1 MKKILTLTVLF
12 GLTLGVQA
20 AKQKKQV
27 QPQFAGYLFA
37 YFEGGGDT
45 KLMEQLRF
53 AVSED
58 AQNWYALNGNRPII
72 ASDSIS
78 ESGGIR
84 DPHILRGEDGDY
96 YIVATDMHTYDP
108 KQGWG
113 ANPGIVMLKSTDLIN
128 WTHAKVVLAK
138 DFPQNF
144 GDAFWVWAP
153 QTIYDHK
160 AKKYMIY
167 FTLQRADRKTLITY
181 YAYANKD
188 FTGFESE
195 PKELFS
201 AKYGSIDNDIIYA
214 DGLYH
219 LFYKGNT
226 KDENGKE
233 YINGIQQATSKN
245 LKGPWKEDFIYLD
258 AYAGKTPV
266 EGSSVFRTHA
276 SQGGDERWVLMYDL
290 YSSGRY
296 EYQTSK
302 DLKTWTKE
310 PLSFRKDFFPRHGS
324 VISVTQDELE
334 RVQQKWGY
342 VLRHQF
348 ESDGNPIIRDKH
360 TADPAVLVEGDT
372 LWLFA
377 GHDAAGNQNNYIMKD
392 WLLYSTTDMKH
403 WTEYP
408 SPLRIDDFKWA
419 DSKQA
424 YAGHVAKGKDG
435 RYYWYVSTNWCG
447 IGVAVSDKITGPY
460 KDALGKPLLTN
471 KDCFASKH
479 SWSCIDPAIL
489 IDDDGTPYII
499 WGNGQCYYAKLK
511 DNMIEIDSDIHQILL
526 PQGEGREGTF
536 TEAPWMHKYN
546 GKYYLTYASG
556 WPEKIAYAVSDNI
569 GGPYTPMGIISEIA
583 GNSNTT
589 HPAIVQF
596 HDQWLFFSHN
606 GGLPDGTSYSRSII
620 AEPMSYNPD
629 GSIRNIIPTTAG
641 VSLNTAPSTLSAYL
655 MVYHKD
661 ADHSLHMALS
671 RDGYNWTA
679 LNDDKPVVRGDS
691 IAQQRGIRDPHI
703 YRAPDGTFYVAATD
717 LHIYAQREGYRQT
730 EWERDGE
737 EYGWGNNRGLVLMK
751 SKDLIH
757 WSHTVV
763 RIDEAFPTRFG
774 NLGCAW
780 APETIY
786 DPEEGKLM
794 VYFTIRPTG
803 KGKTKLYY
811 AYAND
816 DFTALITEPQ
826 LLFEYPDENVQ
837 VLDADIIPMPD
848 GRYCMTYCAQ
858 ENPGGIKMAI
868 SNHINRGYVYQPQ
881 QIDAEPRACEAP
893 TMYKINGED
902 KWLLMYDI
910 FSIRPHNFGFMET
923 TDFKTFRHLGHFG
936 DGPTRRSNF
945 SEQKHGAVTHITEEE
960 AQRLETFWQIGK

>member
-1 MKKILTLTVLF
+1 MRNIKKILALA
-12 GLTLGVQA
+12 GLLGIAMGAQA
-20 AKQKKQV
+20 KKQIV
-27 QPQFAGYLFA
+27 KQPKFDGYLFA
-37 YFEGGGDT
+37 YFEGGGEG
-45 KLMEQLRF
+45 KLQEQLRF

-58 AQNWYALNGNRPII
+58 AKNWYALNGNRPVI

-78 ESGGIR
+78 TSGGIR
-84 DPHILRGEDGDY
+84 DPHILRGEDGCY
-96 YIVATDMHTYDP
+96 YIVATDMFVA
-108 KQGWG
+108 KNGWKD
-113 ANPGIVMLKSTDLIN
+113 NPGIVMLKSKDLVN
-128 WTHAKVVLAK
+128 WTHSKIVLKTDYAKH
-138 DFPQNF
+138 FS
-144 GDAFWVWAP
+144 DAYWVWAP
-153 QTIYDHK
+153 QTIYDRK
-160 AKKYMIY
+160 AKKYMVY
-167 FTLQRADRKTLITY
+167 FTLQRTGDGRKSLVTY

-195 PKELFS
+195 PKVLFS
-201 AKYGSIDNDIIYA
+201 AKYGSIDNDIIYK

-226 KDENGKE
+226 KDASGKE
-233 YINGIQQATSKN
+233 VKNGIQQAVSKN
-245 LKGPWKEDFIYLD
+245 LKGPWVEDFKYLD
-258 AYAGKTPV
+258 SYADTRTGV
-266 EGSSVFRTHA
+266 EGSGVFKLNDR
-276 SQGGDERWVLMYDL
+276 DEYVLMYDL
-290 YSSGRY
+290 FGSGRY

-302 DLKTWTKE
+302 DLMDFTKE
-310 PLSFRKDFFPRHGS
+310 PMSFRKDFFPRHGT
-324 VISVTQDELE
+324 VCSVTAEELD
-334 RVQQKWGY
+334 RLQQKWGY
-342 VLRHQF
+342 VLTHKF

-360 TADPAVLVEGDT
+360 TADPAVMVEGDT

-377 GHDAAGNQNNYIMKD
+377 GHDAAGNQKGYVMKD

-403 WTEYP
+403 WTEHP

-447 IGVAVSDKITGPY
+447 IGVAVADDVKGPY
-460 KDALGKPLLTN
+460 KDALGHPLLTN
-471 KDCFASKH
+471 KDCFASTH
-479 SWSCIDPAIL
+479 GWACIDPAIL

-499 WGNGQCYYAKLK
+499 WGNKQCYYAKLK
-511 DNMIEIDSDIHQILL
+511 DNMIEIDGDIHQIDV
-526 PQGEGREGTF
+526 PRF
-536 TEAPWMHKYN
+536 TEAPWVHKHN
-546 GKYYLTYASG
+546 GKYYLTYASE
-556 WPEKIAYAVSDNI
+556 WPEKIAYAVADNI

-589 HPAIVQF
+589 HPAIVKF
-596 HDQWLFFSHN
+596 HDQWIFFSHN
-606 GGLPDGTSYSRSII
+606 GALADGSGYSRSVI
-620 AEPMSYNPD
+620 AEPMHYNAD
-629 GSIRNIIPTTAG
+629 GSIKSMPATAEG
-641 VSLNTAPSTLSAYL
+641 VKETPKMSAYV

-671 RDGYNWTA
+671 RDGYSWKA
-679 LNDDKPVVRGDS
+679 LNGDKPVVSGDS
-691 IAQQRGIRDPHI
+691 IAQQHGIRDPHI

-717 LHIYAQREGYRQT
+717 LHIYGKREGYRET
-730 EWERDGE
+730 EWERDGK

-751 SKDLIH
+751 SKDLVH

-763 RIDEAFPTRFG
+763 RIDEAFPERFG

-816 DFTALITEPQ
+816 DFTALVTEPQ

-837 VLDADIIPMPD
+837 VLDADIIPTGD

-858 ENPGGIKMAI
+858 EGPAGIKMAI
-868 SNHINRGYVYQPQ
+868 SDHVNRGYQYQPL
-881 QIDAEPRACEAP
+881 QIDAEKGSCEAP
-893 TMYKINGED
+893 TMYKLIGED
-902 KWLLMYDI
+902 KWILMYDI
-910 FSIRPHNFGFMET
+910 FSIKPHNFGFMET

-936 DGPTRRSNF
+936 DGPTKRANF
-945 SEQKHGAVTHITEEE
+945 SEQKHGAVTPVTEEE
-960 AQRLETFWQIGK
+960 ANKLEDYWK